1 MKLGQTPE
9 YETKVTKKVGSEI
22 DEEERTL
29 AQAQTR
35 FDNEAPDQFGE
46 YDKYGADEMERDLF
60 GGNCMPRQAKLRRTL
75 SPQNELERDYGLEL
89 QSNGNTESGSSQLL
103 ISKKHA
109 KGILE
114 DMEEEMQAECLL
126 DETKQ
131 RRDRLLSEIIK
142 KD

>member
-9 YETKVTKKVGSEI
+9 FETKTAKKVGSEL

-29 AQAQTR
+29 AQAQTK
-35 FDNEAPDQFGE
+35 FDNEAPDQFGD

-60 GGNCMPRQAKLRRTL
+60 GENRRQHTKHRRLL
-75 SPQNELERDYGLEL
+75 SPQNELEREYGLEL
-89 QSNGNTESGSSQLL
+89 QSNGNTESGSSQLF
-103 ISKKHA
+103 SKKHA

-114 DMEEEMQAECLL
+114 DMEEEMQAESLL

-131 RRDRLLSEIIK
+131 RRERLFSEVIK